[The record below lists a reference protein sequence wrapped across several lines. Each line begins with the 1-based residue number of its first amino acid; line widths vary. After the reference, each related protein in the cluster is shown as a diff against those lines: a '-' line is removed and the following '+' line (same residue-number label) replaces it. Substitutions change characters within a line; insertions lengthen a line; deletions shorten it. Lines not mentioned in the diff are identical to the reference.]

1 MKTKNVIT
9 AIIINAL
16 GISIAFAGGTMPH
29 AKNRQ
34 IHQQERIYN
43 GVKSGELTKK
53 EAIKLEIQQ
62 NNIQQAKQAAKA
74 DGIITAQ
81 EKAKIEYKQ
90 DKASNNIYE
99 QKHDTQNRP

>member
-53 EAIKLEIQQ
+53 R
-62 NNIQQAKQAAKA
+62 
-74 DGIITAQ
+74 G
-81 EKAKIEYKQ
+81 Y
-90 DKASNNIYE
+90 
-99 QKHDTQNRP
+99 